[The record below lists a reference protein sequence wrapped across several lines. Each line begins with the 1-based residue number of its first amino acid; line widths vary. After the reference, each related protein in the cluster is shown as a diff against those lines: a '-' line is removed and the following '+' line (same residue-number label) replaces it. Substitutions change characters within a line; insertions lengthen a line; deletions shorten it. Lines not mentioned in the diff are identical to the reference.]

1 MLYECHL
8 ACQSSPNI
16 NGIDGRLAVDPSDVS
31 HHLMAKWVDRENVEL
46 SSRLH
51 LVQHRL
57 NAGKAG

>member
-1 MLYECHL
+1 MLCECHL

-31 HHLMAKWVDRENVEL
+31 HHLMAKLVDRENVEL
-46 SSRLH
+46 SSCLH

-57 NAGKAG
+57 DAGKAG